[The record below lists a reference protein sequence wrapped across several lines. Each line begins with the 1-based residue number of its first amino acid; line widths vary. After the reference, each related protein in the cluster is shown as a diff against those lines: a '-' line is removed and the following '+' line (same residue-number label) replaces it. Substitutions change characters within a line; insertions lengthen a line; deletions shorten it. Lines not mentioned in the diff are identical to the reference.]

1 MENRPGQGPAS
12 SQRPLPPSNTPRR
25 EWGGGGG
32 QSHADLVFRDPNLRQ
47 APGWEGAIAALLQL
61 APPSK
66 APKVQPH
73 AARLHTE
80 RFLNIRTLRG
90 WLPTFPKMQRVG
102 AVGFRASR
110 VAWIQQP
117 HVNMSF
123 RPAKPTGK
131 QALAEGQEER
141 PRPGTLFQIWD
152 SEDVAFRSLNLAPK
166 AVPAFGKKS
175 QFCVRPWS
183 CLSLLPALTP
193 GRGTLCDL
201 VLRGP
206 LLPPASPA
214 ISFPPL
220 GPVPAPGHSQSLPAR
235 RPLPVL

>member
-1 MENRPGQGPAS
+1 
-12 SQRPLPPSNTPRR
+12 
-25 EWGGGGG
+25 
-32 QSHADLVFRDPNLRQ
+32 
-47 APGWEGAIAALLQL
+47 
-61 APPSK
+61 
-66 APKVQPH
+66 
-73 AARLHTE
+73 
-80 RFLNIRTLRG
+80 
-90 WLPTFPKMQRVG
+90 
-102 AVGFRASR
+102 
-110 VAWIQQP
+110 
-117 HVNMSF
+117 MSF
-123 RPAKPTGK
+123 RQAKPTGK

-141 PRPGTLFQIWD
+141 PRSGTLFQIWD

-193 GRGTLCDL
+193 CRGTLCDL

-220 GPVPAPGHSQSLPAR
+220 GPVPAPGHSQSLPQTSSRA
-235 RPLPVL
+235 LNHWQAPVLALPRLIRVLLYLCVCAQHLSSPAMPCALRAAGHRCTRDPRARKQVLAIFQSYDE